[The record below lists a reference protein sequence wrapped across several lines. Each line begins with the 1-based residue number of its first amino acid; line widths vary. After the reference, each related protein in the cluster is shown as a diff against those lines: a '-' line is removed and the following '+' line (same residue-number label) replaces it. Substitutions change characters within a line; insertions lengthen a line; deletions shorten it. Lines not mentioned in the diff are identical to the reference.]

1 MTPEPA
7 PAAPGSGLPET
18 GARRHYLDNIRSVTI
33 LAVVF
38 FHVFYL
44 FNGTGDVTNLRP
56 KLGYV
61 QLDVVEYFLYP
72 WIMPLL
78 FLVAGISA
86 RYSLAQR
93 SAGKFLKERCRKLLV
108 PFFGGAFLLGWVNG
122 WVSDLS
128 NGAFSFLAAIPDPVA
143 RGIVYYLC
151 YVMNVGVLWFLP
163 ELFAASLILL
173 LLRAIDHHDVM
184 WTLAGRAV
192 SSRAGLVFLI
202 ALASLVWG
210 SSMVLNT
217 PYVVVFRNGIYWF
230 VFLLGYFVF
239 SHDAAQKALREAGN
253 WLLAVAVV
261 VGVAVCVVFFGQQY
275 TVPSFLEN
283 PLVNAYL
290 WLMCLALL
298 GWGQRHM
305 DGAGRIWSYLRQ
317 RSFEI
322 YAIHYPLMLLIAYA
336 LVTFT
341 SLPMWANYVLL
352 LVLAYPVAILAAEA
366 LTHVPVIRFLLF
378 GRRKPLKRRLN

>member
-7 PAAPGSGLPET
+7 PAAPGPGSLVT
-18 GARRHYLDNIRSVTI
+18 AARRHYLDNIRSVTI
-33 LAVVF
+33 LAVIF

-72 WIMPLL
+72 WIMPVL
-78 FLVAGISA
+78 FLVAGMSA
-86 RYSLAQR
+86 RYSLARR
-93 SAGKFLKERCRKLLV
+93 SVGKFVKERCRKLLV

-128 NGAFSFLAAIPDPVA
+128 YGAFSFLAAIPDPIA
-143 RGIVYYLC
+143 RGIVSYLC

-163 ELFAASLILL
+163 ELFAASLIVL
-173 LLRAIDHHDVM
+173 LLRAIDRHDVL
-184 WTLAGRAV
+184 WTLAGRVV
-192 SSRAGLVFLI
+192 SSHAGLVFLI
-202 ALASLVWG
+202 VLAIPVWG

-217 PYVVVFRNGIYWF
+217 PYVTVFRNGIYWF
-230 VFLLGYFVF
+230 VFLLGYFFF
-239 SHDAAQKALREAGN
+239 SHDAAQKLLREAGN

-298 GWGQRHM
+298 GWAQSHM
-305 DGAGRIWSYLRQ
+305 DGAGRVWTYLRQ

-322 YAIHYPLMLLIAYA
+322 YAIHYPLMLLVAYV

-341 SLPMWANYVLL
+341 GLPMWANYVLL
-352 LVLAYPVAILAAEA
+352 LVLSYPIAILAVEA
-366 LTHVPVIRFLLF
+366 LIRVPVVRFLLF
-378 GRRKPLKRRLN
+378 GRREPV